1 MKCCKS
7 CARNWGPGLRRLRQK
22 KGLPV
27 LNTISLRAWRYTK
40 FANKVSIRYAIP
52 IIQHSRFNIAKWYTI
67 LIELRFTARSRYL
80 GPRLSP
86 TFDMIRQSILRRT
99 GWLLIAHVWLI
110 QSIAFAQNPTQPPQV
125 TAQQAETVESLRTR
139 LASHISQPRFA
150 AAAWGIKIVS
160 LDTGKTIFEHNP
172 QKYFS
177 PASNAKLYTAAL
189 ALDRL
194 GVDYRIKT
202 SLYSTARPDASG
214 TLKADLIVY
223 GRGDP
228 TMAARLNGGD
238 YFKGIEPLVTQLVN
252 AGVRRIE
259 GDLVGDESYFAGP
272 PFGSGW
278 EWDDLQAYYGA
289 EVSALTVNDNA
300 VDLFVKPADRA
311 GMPCRITTGPAT
323 SFVTVMNRT
332 QTSPKGTESRVVVY
346 RPVGENIIY
355 VSGRL
360 AIDSNGYYNSVA
372 VHNPA
377 GLFVSVLKDALAQ
390 RGISV
395 TGRTRVI
402 DWKYREVTPLDL
414 TKLVELGWIESMP
427 LADIVREMLKPS
439 QNLYAQLLLLQ
450 VGANAGRFADDNG
463 AGKSVR
469 GDPNQQTEVSNDTRL
484 SGATARS
491 STGREAAGEGKTTEE
506 IGIEALNDFLTGVGV
521 KKGDVLLEEG
531 SGLSRRDVIT
541 PEATVALLSY
551 MNRSR
556 LAETYKGALPVAGVD
571 GTLQHR
577 MKGTPATG
585 NVRAKT
591 GSLRYVYTLS
601 GYLTTGAGEK
611 LAFSIMLNNYYNPE
625 RAAALRDASG
635 TQAGRTAPP
644 APRDDIDAIAIMLAS
659 FTGSSR

>member
-1 MKCCKS
+1 MFKRVHLT
-7 CARNWGPGLRRLRQK
+7 ALL
-22 KGLPV
+22 V
-27 LNTISLRAWRYTK
+27 SLALV
-40 FANKVSIRYAIP
+40 FQPA
-52 IIQHSRFNIAKWYTI
+52 
-67 LIELRFTARSRYL
+67 TA
-80 GPRLSP
+80 
-86 TFDMIRQSILRRT
+86 
-99 GWLLIAHVWLI
+99 VV
-110 QSIAFAQNPTQPPQV
+110 FAQTPSASQQS
-125 TAQQAETVESLRTR
+125 AQQVETVESLRAR
-139 LASHISQPRFA
+139 LASHISQPRFG
-150 AAAWGIKIVS
+150 AAAWGVKIVS
-160 LDTGKTIFEHNP
+160 LDSGKTIFEHNA

-189 ALDRL
+189 ALERL
-194 GVDYRIKT
+194 GVNYRIKT

-238 YFKGIEPLVTQLVN
+238 YFKGIEPLVAQLAN

-289 EVSALTVNDNA
+289 EVSALTVDDNA
-300 VDLFVKPADRA
+300 LDLFVKPAERA
-311 GMPCRITTGPAT
+311 GMPCRITTGPPT
-323 SFVTVMNRT
+323 SFVTLINRT
-332 QTSPKGTESRVVVY
+332 QTAPKGTESRIVVY

-355 VSGRL
+355 VSGRQS
-360 AIDSNGYYNSVA
+360 IDSNGYYTSVA

-377 GLFVSVLKDALAQ
+377 GLFVSLLKDALAQ
-390 RGISV
+390 RGIVV

-402 DWKYREVTPLDL
+402 DWKYREVTPLDF
-414 TKLVELGWIESMP
+414 TKLTELGWVESIP
-427 LADIVREMLKPS
+427 NADIVREMLKPS

-450 VGANAGRFADDNG
+450 VGANAARFMDENG
-463 AGKSVR
+463 VGKSA
-469 GDPNQQTEVSNDTRL
+469 DSQKQQIAVTDRKLSQTVNPSSAL
-484 SGATARS
+484 SGDQD
-491 STGREAAGEGKTTEE
+491 EGKTTEE
-506 IGIEALNDFLTGVGV
+506 IGIGVLNEFLDGVGV

-541 PEATVALLSY
+541 PDATVALLSY

-556 LAETYKGALPVAGVD
+556 FAETYKAALPVAGVD
-571 GTLQHR
+571 GTLQNR
-577 MKGTPATG
+577 MKGTPAAG

-601 GYLTTGAGEK
+601 GYVTTAAGER
-611 LAFSIMLNNYYNPE
+611 LTFSIMLNNYYNLE
-625 RAAALRDASG
+625 RSAVLRDPGSL
-635 TQAGRTAPP
+635 AGRVSPP

-659 FTGSSR
+659 FTGSTR